1 MRLPSFAKKDNV
13 GLVFTIALLY
23 SIYLHSHLGM
33 DGFWDTANYHLYLGW
48 ALWHAASYE
57 FGAVAQY
64 QTFLNP
70 LIDALNYVLF
80 SVHPFVGAAFHSVCL
95 ALAVVVLYRVT
106 VKTLGPSES
115 SRYVPVIA
123 AAIGATGAM
132 TVSLFGSLTNEHIT
146 ALLIVSGLGVLVVRS
161 EIPNDR
167 TATVI
172 AGLLMGI
179 AAGLKLT
186 AAPYVAGLLVT
197 VALVSKF
204 NVKSICLIVAA
215 VALGLLLTDGIFMA
229 LRWRIYHN
237 PIFPLANNLFHSQY
251 FPLQWKSFGQF
262 ELSRLPY
269 YLSLPVRWLYS
280 GDLSESNAVRDGRL
294 LLGYIGVALT
304 FFSALFQRKTL
315 RNEERLVIFF
325 FVFSWLAW
333 ILFFRIYR
341 YLVVLE
347 LISGVVFVVGLLRV
361 IPPARASSRM
371 SLSLLALGF
380 LFVVTVYPDWGRR
393 PWGKAF
399 VSSDVTKIIEPT
411 GADVVFF
418 ADERVSYLAA
428 ELDMAKISFR
438 NLFSQSWYDADR
450 KGNPVDPKSIA
461 LSKGSKA
468 YFLQY
473 STNDPRLKSNHL
485 AGLFNRH
492 LYQCKQ
498 LATNM
503 VWSPYLCRFDEIR
516 DIPAIDVGRAYD
528 YASPALVFNSG
539 WSSSEPG
546 FRWTEGHTSSIWV
559 SLPVLPASC
568 VLSVLIKG
576 NTLGK
581 QHIDLLVA
589 GQARLK
595 QDFAGPVEMTL
606 RMEATTL
613 AAGQPIELH
622 FHLPDAASPK
632 NGDPRVLAFAF
643 QSLRF
648 RCE

>member
-1 MRLPSFAKKDNV
+1 MRLPSFAKKDNA
-13 GLVFTIALLY
+13 GLVFIIVLLY
-23 SIYLHSHLGM
+23 SIYLHRHLGM

-48 ALWHAASYE
+48 ALWHVPSYE

-70 LIDALNYVLF
+70 LIDAVNYALF
-80 SVHPFVGAAFHSVCL
+80 AVHPFLGAAFHSLCL
-95 ALAVVVLYRVT
+95 ALAVVMVYRVA

-115 SRYVPVIA
+115 GRYVPVIA
-123 AAIGATGAM
+123 AAMGATGVM
-132 TVSLFGSLTNEHIT
+132 TVSLFGSFTNEHIT
-146 ALLIVSGLGVLVVRS
+146 ALLIVSALGVLVVRS
-161 EIPNDR
+161 GTPSDR
-167 TATVI
+167 VAPVI

-186 AAPYVAGLLVT
+186 AAPYVAGLFVT

-215 VALGLLLTDGIFMA
+215 VALGLLLTDGMFMA
-229 LRWRIYHN
+229 LRWRVYHN
-237 PIFPLANNLFHSQY
+237 PIFPLANNFFHSQY
-251 FPLQWKSFGQF
+251 FPLQWKSFGSF

-280 GDLSESNAVRDGRL
+280 GDLSESNVVRDGRL

-304 FFSALFQRKTL
+304 FFSVVFQRKTL
-315 RNEERLVIFF
+315 RNEERLVLFF

-361 IPPARASSRM
+361 IPPAKAWSRT
-371 SLSLLALGF
+371 SLTLLALGF
-380 LFVVTVYPDWGRR
+380 LFAVTVYPDWGRR
-393 PWGKAF
+393 PWSKEFA
-399 VSSDVTKIIEPT
+399 SSDVTKLLERT

-428 ELDMAKISFR
+428 ELHVTKIPFR
-438 NLFSQSWYDADR
+438 NLFSQSWYDGDR

-461 LSKGSKA
+461 LSKQSKV

-473 STNDPRLKSNHL
+473 SMDDPRSKSSYL

-492 LYQCKQ
+492 RYQCKQ
-498 LATNM
+498 SATNM

-516 DIPAIDVGRAYD
+516 DVAEIDIGRAYD
-528 YASPALVFNSG
+528 YASPALVFNFG

-546 FRWTEGHTSSIWV
+546 FRWSEGNTSSLSV
-559 SLPVLPASC
+559 SLPALPASC
-568 VLSVLIKG
+568 SLSVSIKG

-581 QHIDLLVA
+581 QRIDLLVA
-589 GQARLK
+589 GQARLTE
-595 QDFAGPVEMTL
+595 DFAGPVEMTL
-606 RMEATTL
+606 RMDTTTF
-613 AAGQPIELH
+613 AGGRPVEMR

-648 RCE
+648 RCQ

>member
-1 MRLPSFAKKDNV
+1 MRLPSFAKKNDA

-48 ALWHAASYE
+48 ALWHIPSYE

-80 SVHPFVGAAFHSVCL
+80 SLHPFLGAAFHSVCL
-95 ALAVVVLYRVT
+95 ALAAVAVYRVA

-115 SRYVPVIA
+115 SPYIPVIA

-146 ALLIVSGLGVLVVRS
+146 ALLIVSGLGVLVVRTGT
-161 EIPNDR
+161 PNER
-167 TATVI
+167 AATVI

-204 NVKSICLIVAA
+204 NVKSLSLIVAG

-229 LRWRIYHN
+229 SRWRVYHN

-262 ELSRLPY
+262 ELNRLPY

-280 GDLSESNAVRDGRL
+280 GDLSESNTVRDGRL

-304 FFSALFQRKTL
+304 FFSVVFQRKTL
-315 RNEERLVIFF
+315 KNEERLVIFF

-333 ILFFRIYR
+333 IFFFRIYR

-361 IPPARASSRM
+361 IPPVRAWSRI
-371 SLSLLALGF
+371 SLSLLVLGF
-380 LFVVTVYPDWGRR
+380 LFVVTIYPDWGRR
-393 PWGKAF
+393 PWGKEFA
-399 VSSDVTKIIEPT
+399 SSDVTKLLERT

-428 ELDMAKISFR
+428 ELNVARIPFR
-438 NLFSQSWYDADR
+438 NLFSQSWYDGDR

-461 LSKGSKA
+461 LSKESKT

-473 STNDPRLKSNHL
+473 STDDPRPKSNHL

-492 LYQCKQ
+492 LYKCEQS
-498 LATNM
+498 ATNM
-503 VWSPYLCRFDEIR
+503 VWSPYVCRFDEIR
-516 DIPAIDVGRAYD
+516 DVQETGIGRVYD
-528 YASPALVFNSG
+528 YASPALVFNPG
-539 WSSSEPG
+539 WSSWEPG

-559 SLPVLPASC
+559 SLPVLPTSC
-568 VLSVLIKG
+568 RLSVLIKG

-581 QHIDLLVA
+581 QRIDLVVA
-589 GQARLK
+589 GQARLN
-595 QDFAGPVEMTL
+595 QDFAGPVEITL
-606 RMEATTL
+606 RMDTTKL
-613 AAGQPIELH
+613 AVGRPVEMNFH
-622 FHLPDAASPK
+622 FPDAASPK